1 VSMELYQA
9 PGHGPN
15 QHAEETL
22 AGIVL
27 VALHRAYPG
36 YDWLVTV
43 NFIAGVMNLD
53 LICEKPAPLRG
64 HGYLLHLSSL
74 MSAGGER
81 KVLNAGGEM
90 LERFGL
96 RRDRADA
103 EWRQVAREN
112 GLEMGGAV
120 LKSRH

>member
-1 VSMELYQA
+1 MELYEA

-15 QHAEETL
+15 QRAEETL
-22 AGIVL
+22 CTIVL
-27 VALHRAYPG
+27 TALNKAYPG
-36 YDWLVTV
+36 YD
-43 NFIAGVMNLD
+43 FIASCNFLAGVLNLD
-53 LICEKPAPLRG
+53 VLCDKPIGLQG

-74 MSAGGER
+74 MSADGER

-103 EWRQVAREN
+103 EWRQSAREN
-112 GLEMGGAV
+112 GLEMGGIV